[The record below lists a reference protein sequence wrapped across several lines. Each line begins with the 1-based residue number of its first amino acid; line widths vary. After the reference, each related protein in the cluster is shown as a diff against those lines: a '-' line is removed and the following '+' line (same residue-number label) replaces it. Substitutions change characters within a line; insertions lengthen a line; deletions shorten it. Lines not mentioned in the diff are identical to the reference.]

1 MRTRANVKREKEFQ
15 TNNRYNGASHKMS
28 GDEEEHLR
36 EVFEEF
42 RTSHIS
48 RDDVV
53 RRTNSNSKKCGS
65 FDVDDSITNHTVL
78 LLQKIFLKQREEEE
92 SDFTKFYHF
101 CFLACLRGKTED
113 VNAIS
118 VHDACELWA
127 FLLSSTKKQ
136 LRKSSS
142 LSVEEGS
149 APAKNATT
157 DAMTR
162 PSSVLAKGML
172 LPAWM
177 NRTFSKFCKERVA
190 HSSLSS
196 SSSSNVVDEDTFL
209 KTLDFA
215 RSYRKN
221 SGRIHDWY
229 ALQKWP
235 PLIDDFVSTLGR
247 GNINTSSS
255 PNDKEG
261 NFDSENRMDEQLASS
276 SIVAD
281 AVSRKGKGGRIGLKT
296 VHPRGQK
303 RKEQEANVDVL
314 SSQLSSALQTKKRK
328 TGGIRLDY
336 FD

>member
-1 MRTRANVKREKEFQ
+1 
-15 TNNRYNGASHKMS
+15 MS

-53 RRTNSNSKKCGS
+53 RRTNSNCKKCGS
-65 FDVDDSITNHTVL
+65 FDVDDSTTNHTVF

-101 CFLACLRGKTED
+101 CFLACLRGKTKD

-157 DAMTR
+157 DARTR

-177 NRTFSKFCKERVA
+177 NRTI
-190 HSSLSS
+190 
-196 SSSSNVVDEDTFL
+196 
-209 KTLDFA
+209 
-215 RSYRKN
+215 RK
-221 SGRIHDWY
+221 I
-229 ALQKWP
+229 
-235 PLIDDFVSTLGR
+235 F
-247 GNINTSSS
+247 
-255 PNDKEG
+255 
-261 NFDSENRMDEQLASS
+261 
-276 SIVAD
+276 
-281 AVSRKGKGGRIGLKT
+281 
-296 VHPRGQK
+296 
-303 RKEQEANVDVL
+303 
-314 SSQLSSALQTKKRK
+314 
-328 TGGIRLDY
+328 
-336 FD
+336 

>member
-1 MRTRANVKREKEFQ
+1 
-15 TNNRYNGASHKMS
+15 MS

-53 RRTNSNSKKCGS
+53 RRTNSYIKKCGS
-65 FDVDDSITNHTVL
+65 FDVDDSTTKPHCIP

-149 APAKNATT
+149 APAKEKSRPTNAR
-157 DAMTR
+157 TR

-190 HSSLSS
+190 HSSSS
-196 SSSSNVVDEDTFL
+196 STSSSNVVDEDTFL

-235 PLIDDFVSTLGR
+235 TLIDDFVSTLGR

-281 AVSRKGKGGRIGLKT
+281 AVSRKGKGGRM
-296 VHPRGQK
+296 
-303 RKEQEANVDVL
+303 D
-314 SSQLSSALQTKKRK
+314 
-328 TGGIRLDY
+328 
-336 FD
+336 

>member
-1 MRTRANVKREKEFQ
+1 M
-15 TNNRYNGASHKMS
+15 
-28 GDEEEHLR
+28 
-36 EVFEEF
+36 
-42 RTSHIS
+42 
-48 RDDVV
+48 
-53 RRTNSNSKKCGS
+53 
-65 FDVDDSITNHTVL
+65 
-78 LLQKIFLKQREEEE
+78 
-92 SDFTKFYHF
+92 
-101 CFLACLRGKTED
+101 
-113 VNAIS
+113 NAIS

-136 LRKSSS
+136 QRKSSS
-142 LSVEEGS
+142 LTVEEGS

-157 DAMTR
+157 DARTR

-190 HSSLSS
+190 HSSSS
-196 SSSSNVVDEDTFL
+196 STSSSNVVDEDTFL